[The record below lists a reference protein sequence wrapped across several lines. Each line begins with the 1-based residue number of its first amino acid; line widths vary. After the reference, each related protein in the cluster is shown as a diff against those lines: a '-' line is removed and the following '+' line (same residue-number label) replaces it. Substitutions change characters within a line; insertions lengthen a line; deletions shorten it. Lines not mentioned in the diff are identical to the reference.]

1 MAWCARR
8 AAACCSAALTL
19 FLATM
24 IPLIPFCSSF
34 ATIKRKTSSRPAPAL
49 STLQLSP
56 SRYARRGVK
65 VPLLVDS
72 SEPRSYDVPLPN
84 SHLPADLTTASLYE
98 IKMDIPVHR
107 AVMKEATTSTADDGC
122 CYGHVVHAPGAD
134 DLVGAIGCC
143 SMILVGGSKDQ
154 NSAVGSEREMDDS
167 GPLYI
172 LARGSFRFQVMEIVK
187 SFPYPIALVDELL
200 DDDVDAT
207 VAHDM
212 SDEDDIYDTMKPK
225 DLVQEILRAV
235 GEILKV
241 QLEEA
246 TKPSTPLERSL
257 VPAELAEQRQMDAE
271 ERIAVLQT
279 FVSSLLDIAPDER
292 ERLFAVAM
300 MAGELANLPPDVR
313 VQMVTTRNGTQRLRL
328 VLRELASILS
338 LDSARKMT
346 KSLSLGNGS
355 NQVPTDEASFMEAEE
370 AKKEL
375 QVGSPSLPVWASQ
388 IKKGIGIEYWW
399 DEVEGWCAGT
409 VVEDPVKVIDELIIT
424 VKFGEYLRLCVSAS
438 SSTLTRIIE
447 TIQTMMDLRIGFH

>member
-1 MAWCARR
+1 MSTAARCARR
-8 AAACCSAALTL
+8 TAAACCSAALL

-24 IPLIPFCSSF
+24 IPFCSSF
-34 ATIKRKTSSRPAPAL
+34 ATIKKTSRPAPAL
-49 STLQLSP
+49 STRLHQLSP

-72 SEPRSYDVPLPN
+72 SDPRCYDVPLPN

-98 IKMDIPVHR
+98 IKVDIPVHR
-107 AVMKEATTSTADDGC
+107 AVMKEAFSNMSDDGC
-122 CYGHVVHAPGAD
+122 CYGHVVQAAGVD

-143 SMILVGGSKDQ
+143 GMILVGGSKDQ
-154 NSAVGSEREMDDS
+154 NIAVGSEREMDDS

-172 LARGSFRFQVMEIVK
+172 LARGSFRFQVTEIVK

-200 DDDVDAT
+200 DNDVDAT
-207 VAHDM
+207 GLHDIG
-212 SDEDDIYDTMKPK
+212 DGDDIYDTMDPK
-225 DLVQEILRAV
+225 DLVRQILRAV
-235 GEILKV
+235 DEILKV

-257 VPAELAEQRQMDAE
+257 VPAELAEQRQIDAE

-279 FVSSLLDIAPDER
+279 FMSSLLDIASDEG
-292 ERLFAVAM
+292 ERLYAVAM
-300 MAGELANLPPDVR
+300 MAGELANLPSDVR
-313 VQMVTTRNGTQRLRL
+313 VQMITTQNGTERLRL

-338 LDSARKMT
+338 LDSARRMA

-355 NQVPTDEASFMEAEE
+355 DQVPTDAASLMEAED
-370 AKKEL
+370 AKKE

-399 DEVEGWCAGT
+399 DETVGWSVGT

-424 VKFGEYLRLCVSAS
+424 VTFDDDGSTHRLPLKGDEKARWRPPQG
-438 SSTLTRIIE
+438 ST
-447 TIQTMMDLRIGFH
+447 GFFD

>member
-1 MAWCARR
+1 M
-8 AAACCSAALTL
+8 
-19 FLATM
+19 
-24 IPLIPFCSSF
+24 
-34 ATIKRKTSSRPAPAL
+34 
-49 STLQLSP
+49 
-56 SRYARRGVK
+56 
-65 VPLLVDS
+65 PLLVDS

-98 IKMDIPVHR
+98 IQMDIPVHR
-107 AVMKEATTSTADDGC
+107 AVMKEATTSTVDDGC

-172 LARGSFRFQVMEIVK
+172 LARGSFRFQVTEIVK

-200 DDDVDAT
+200 DDDVDAS

-212 SDEDDIYDTMKPK
+212 GDEDDIYDTMEPK